1 MIGIFI
7 TARLGSTRLSQKHL
21 IEIEGKPMIK
31 WLVDR
36 YSIGFQNEIKEQII
50 KIFITTSKNKENYLF
65 DTIFKNS
72 NIEIFYGADSNIPL
86 RHLECAKANSIDYI
100 LSVDGDDIL
109 CSIDASKMVLKKL
122 LEKGNLVK
130 TIGLPLGMNVMG
142 YSTLFLEKSLEHNSI
157 EKLETGWGKIFEEKN
172 IITIEIENNLNC
184 ENIRMTLDY
193 NEDVLFFNNVITG
206 IGNEINTISDKDLV
220 ENIIKNNWSIANE
233 NLIDTYWKNFNEQK
247 KAEK

>member
-7 TARLGSTRLSQKHL
+7 TARLGSTRLYQKHL

-36 YSIGFQNEIKEQII
+36 YMIGFQNEIQDQKI
-50 KIFITTSKNKENYLF
+50 KIFITTSKNKENHLF
-65 DTIFKNS
+65 ETIFENS
-72 NIEIFYGADSNIPL
+72 NIEVFYGADSNIPL
-86 RHLECAKANSIDYI
+86 RHLQCAKANSIDYI

-109 CSIDASKMVLKKL
+109 CSIDASKLVIKKL
-122 LEKGNLVK
+122 LETGNLVK

-142 YSTLFLEKSLEHNSI
+142 YSTFFLEKSLNNNSI
-157 EKLETGWGKIFEEKN
+157 EKLETGWGKIFEEKD

-193 NEDVLFFNNVITG
+193 NEDVLFFKNVFTG
-206 IGNEINTISDKDLV
+206 IGSEINTISDSELV
-220 ENIIKNNWSIANE
+220 KNIINNNWCKANE
-233 NLIDTYWKNFNEQK
+233 NLNDTYWENFNEQK